1 MIMWNYSLPHNNDYV
16 VCHAAYRELCG
27 VAIFLLKNAFF
38 RRNYSTVIGVVCRN
52 ERANLRRKKQKTFR

>member
-16 VCHAAYRELCG
+16 VCHAAYRKLCG